1 MAFEGL
7 DAQAQLSCQSKKV
20 NLWRQEAWPQAS
32 VTARRSGGA
41 IPSTWY
47 APGPVR
53 FIWADGRTAASPIT
67 STNARTRPA
76 QPLQRLAPASVAR
89 ALRGSVWLCLARAVS
104 QEFKECISTEAGSTK
119 CIDLQQDYMECL
131 HHKKEVRGPPLR
143 HTHPLAPLSHP
154 LARLSR
160 ARSLT
165 PLAYAP
171 CIVCFPQTT
180 RFNVMN
186 AERIRKVNA
195 GEPTPKLV
203 NDQIK
208 AGELKVPWTNAS

>member
-1 MAFEGL
+1 
-7 DAQAQLSCQSKKV
+7 
-20 NLWRQEAWPQAS
+20 
-32 VTARRSGGA
+32 
-41 IPSTWY
+41 
-47 APGPVR
+47 
-53 FIWADGRTAASPIT
+53 
-67 STNARTRPA
+67 
-76 QPLQRLAPASVAR
+76 
-89 ALRGSVWLCLARAVS
+89 
-104 QEFKECISTEAGSTK
+104 
-119 CIDLQQDYMECL
+119 MECL
-131 HHKKEVRGPPLR
+131 PHKKEVRGPPLR

-165 PLAYAP
+165 PLTYAP
-171 CIVCFPQTT
+171 LHCVHLQTT